1 MELVV
6 VSALV
11 LVGVAVILAGALRQ
25 PRPPASPP
33 DAPADRAES
42 ADEPGAPPR

>member
-25 PRPPASPP
+25 PRPPASPL
-33 DAPADRAES
+33 DAPAEGGEAT
-42 ADEPGAPPR
+42 GTPPR